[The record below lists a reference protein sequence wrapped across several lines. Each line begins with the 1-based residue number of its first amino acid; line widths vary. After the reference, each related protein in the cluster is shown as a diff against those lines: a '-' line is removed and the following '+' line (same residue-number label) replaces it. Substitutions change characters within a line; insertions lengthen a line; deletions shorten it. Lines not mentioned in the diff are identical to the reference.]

1 MKSLQEFDLFLLG
14 GGGHARVLLDILS
27 LIHPDWHI
35 AILDRDISR
44 YGTQIMGAQ
53 IIGGDDLLEEISA
66 MVPGA
71 RFSVGIGT
79 IGDSSPRKRLFDAG
93 IALGLSPETLI
104 HPTAVVSKFARVDKG
119 AQLLPACIVN
129 SGVSIGHNVIINSG
143 AVIEHDCVI
152 KDHVHI
158 ASGATLSGTVTIGES
173 AHVGAGATIRQCLHI
188 GNGAIV
194 GVGSVVVKDVPDGDV
209 VIGVPAKPLRKKN
222 ALGKENN
229 PHHEEY

>member
-1 MKSLQEFDLFLLG
+1 
-14 GGGHARVLLDILS
+14 
-27 LIHPDWHI
+27 
-35 AILDRDISR
+35 
-44 YGTQIMGAQ
+44 MGAQ
-53 IIGGDDLLEEISA
+53 ILGGDDLLEEISA
-66 MVPGA
+66 IVPGA

-79 IGDSSPRKRLFDAG
+79 VGDCGPRKRLYDAG

-104 HPTAVVSKFARVDKG
+104 HPSAVVSNFARVDKG

-152 KDHVHI
+152 KDHAHI

-173 AHVGAGATIRQCLHI
+173 AHVGAGATVRQCLHI
-188 GNGAIV
+188 GNGAVV

-209 VIGVPAKPLRKKN
+209 VIGVPAKPLRNKKSIG
-222 ALGKENN
+222 LKKLSTS
-229 PHHEEY
+229 